1 MPIEDTRGY
10 FITWPAVLLLR
21 GLAEPEEWKLEGW
34 CVLLPFATREV
45 MTFPCSAAERP
56 VLCPVLG
63 PQCDRKVGKME
74 EAQRRAIERA
84 GGLEHTEYEMER
96 VTCGAHLVNFSV
108 GEEGPA

>member
-1 MPIEDTRGY
+1 
-10 FITWPAVLLLR
+10 
-21 GLAEPEEWKLEGW
+21 
-34 CVLLPFATREV
+34 
-45 MTFPCSAAERP
+45 
-56 VLCPVLG
+56 
-63 PQCDRKVGKME
+63 ME